1 MGKPST
7 RFLKAINRLSKSP
20 ALKEGV
26 KTEAL
31 SRWLY
36 HGHGEKYLSLPPC
49 EDGVGRSPNA
59 NPRRFSCPTKSR
71 HYARWLPLRD
81 HITGDRK
88 GIVADKRTKKVP
100 FISVDIDRHSSSVSS
115 NRHQQL
121 VVAIGRYLCCFP
133 HIKWIAEVNPNNGS
147 TKFFGFRRAGDHFLL
162 SDAQKIA
169 SHIKQ
174 ELIERNLCHNGNI
187 EVFPDNC
194 KAVFLPLRRDKISIA
209 DRGILPRCVRKMKDE
224 RVFGETVWEYYRSYS
239 ILHFINW
246 IYQGDNY
253 SEPALISA
261 LRFSCAGMPDDMS
274 IDDDVSIAPSKPV
287 VARSPA
293 GSGLANQRINKAV
306 TRTDSKGQSDPSA
319 FSRNWSAL
327 LPFVREFFKLNK
339 TFPSVSE
346 ALHYLKE
353 NDLYSGDWSDNER
366 HRRAR
371 VTDILNK
378 IQETFD
384 PSLLKSHQKVT
395 LDPGIRRW
403 CRRQFPN
410 GITGKQRQINEV
422 DMTSVVKDIRVPGR
436 FVEYAVGVI
445 AFCLN
450 DPLENYALPINR
462 IKAVW
467 DLVPNTPSWNQKYF
481 QVVRRHLEKI
491 GVVDIYDKNHCTGKA
506 WRWRKG
512 ENFPQKMK
520 QSRRSIC
527 SNESRSCKLS
537 EIKSLCETS
546 RAMRLST
553 GGAREWGGK
562 GVEKEYTHNS
572 LYHLPL
578 QNPVTTIRNS
588 HYRGPP
594 RSKGPDWHLTLS
606 NSLN

>member
-7 RFLKAINRLSKSP
+7 RFLRAINRLAKSP

-36 HGHGEKYLSLPPC
+36 QGHGEKYLSLPPC
-49 EDGVGRSPNA
+49 EDGIGRSPNA
-59 NPRRFSCPTKSR
+59 KPRRFSCPTRSKD
-71 HYARWLPLRD
+71 YARWLPLRD

-88 GIVADKRTKKVP
+88 GIVADSKTQKVP

-121 VVAIGRYLCCFP
+121 VVDIGRYLCCFP

-162 SDAQKIA
+162 SDAQKLA

-174 ELIERNLCHNGNI
+174 QLIERNLCHNGSI

-209 DRGILPRCVRKMKDE
+209 DRGVLPRCVRKMKDE

-253 SEPALISA
+253 KEPALISA
-261 LRFSCAGMPDDMS
+261 LRFSCAGMPDDEFV
-274 IDDDVSIAPSKPV
+274 DDDSPIARKEPV

-293 GSGLANQRINKAV
+293 GSGLANQSIIKPV

-319 FSRNWSAL
+319 FNRNWHAL
-327 LPFVREFFKLNK
+327 LPFTRQFYKVNK
-339 TFPSVSE
+339 TLPSVDD
-346 ALHYLKE
+346 ALHFLKE
-353 NDLYSGDWSDNER
+353 HGLYSGDWSDNEK
-366 HRRAR
+366 HRRNR
-371 VTDILNK
+371 VSDILNK
-378 IQETFD
+378 IEETFD

-395 LDPGIRRW
+395 LDRGIRRW
-403 CRRQFPN
+403 CRRHFPN
-410 GITGKQRQINEV
+410 GIIGKQRRINEM
-422 DMTSVVKDIRVPGR
+422 DMTSMIKDISVPSQ
-436 FVEYAVGVI
+436 FVEHAVGVI

-450 DPLENYALPINR
+450 DPLENDALPVNR
-462 IKAVW
+462 IRAIW
-467 DLVPNTPSWNQKYF
+467 NLVQDAPNWNQKYF
-481 QVVRRHLEKI
+481 QVVRRHLEKNSI
-491 GVVDIYDKNHCTGKA
+491 VDIYDKDHKPGKS
-506 WRWRKG
+506 WRWKKG
-512 ENFPQKMK
+512 ANFPQKMSEK
-520 QSRRSIC
+520 RRSGC
-527 SNESRSCKLS
+527 LNETSSCTIS
-537 EIKSLCETS
+537 DIKSLCKKSE
-546 RAMRLST
+546 AKRLST
-553 GGAREWGGK
+553 GGAKEWGGRGIK
-562 GVEKEYTHNS
+562 KEYVHNS
-572 LYHLPL
+572 LYHLP
-578 QNPVTTIRNS
+578 QQKPKTANHKS

-594 RSKGPDWHLTLS
+594 GSRASDWHPIVS